1 MQQTLKVESV
11 NSKIISVLI
20 LLLSLVNEANANIV
34 DLGIAQSFNLFAIN
48 DIVANANDVQGAV
61 AAGGNVTVTNYAIN
75 SVNTAGYAGDAL
87 VVGGNLN
94 ISNSYIGQGNAY
106 VGGTT
111 TTSGLGFAGSFISGI
126 APFSFANAASS
137 LYQLSATLA
146 GLASNGLAAFDPW
159 GGAQFTGDGTTNT
172 QVFNVSGSQLLSI
185 NYLTLANV
193 TAGQT
198 LIFNVTGNVG
208 GFNAA
213 GIAATLGYN
222 VLFNFSQA
230 TQIALNNVG
239 VFGSVLAP
247 YATAIGA
254 MGQIN
259 GNVAVNNWFAGIQ
272 INSSGLFNGANIG
285 GSVPVPGTLALL
297 LPMLGMLIWMHR
309 RQASS
314 LSPLKRN

>member
-1 MQQTLKVESV
+1 M
-11 NSKIISVLI
+11 NSKIIFVLI
-20 LLLSLVNEANANIV
+20 LLLSLVNKASANFV
-34 DLGIAQSFNLFAIN
+34 DFGIAQNFNLFAIN
-48 DIVANANDVQGAV
+48 DIVAAANDVQGAV
-61 AAGGNVTVTNYAIN
+61 AAGGNMTVNNYGIN
-75 SVNTAGYAGDAL
+75 STNTAGYAGNAL

-111 TTSGLGFAGSFISGI
+111 SASGLGFAGSFISGA
-126 APFSFANAASS
+126 APFSFANAANS

-146 GLASNGLAAFDPW
+146 GLSTNGIAAFNPW
-159 GGAQFTGDGTTNT
+159 GGALFTGDGTMNT
-172 QVFNVSGSQLLSI
+172 QVFNVSGSQLLSL
-185 NYLTLANV
+185 NALSLANV

-198 LIFNVTGNVG
+198 LIFNITGNTG

-247 YATAIGA
+247 YASAFGA

-285 GSVPVPGTLALL
+285 GTVPVPGTLLLL
-297 LPMLGMLIWMHR
+297 LPMLSALIWAR
-309 RQASS
+309 RKK
-314 LSPLKRN
+314 LSPLNSRH